1 MKKENLK
8 AFFQNK
14 TVRILLVALA
24 ALLLL
29 LAVWKVFFSTETKKP
44 SAYQPTAQEER
55 LEQLLSQ
62 IEGVRNATVMI
73 SVADDETVGAVVV
86 FEGADS
92 ILTRIRVIE
101 VASNALNL
109 SKERILVYP
118 S

>member
-8 AFFQNK
+8 ALLRNK

-29 LAVWKVFFSTETKKP
+29 VAIWKVFFRTENKP
-44 SAYQPTAQEER
+44 TTYQATAQEER

-73 SVADDETVGAVVV
+73 SVSGEETVGAVVV

-92 ILTRIRVIE
+92 ILTRIRVLE
-101 VASNALNL
+101 VTSNALNL
-109 SKERILVYP
+109 GKEHILVYP

>member
-29 LAVWKVFFSTETKKP
+29 LAVWKVFFSAETKP
-44 SAYQPTAQEER
+44 AAYQPTAQEER

-73 SVADDETVGAVVV
+73 SISNDETVGAVVV